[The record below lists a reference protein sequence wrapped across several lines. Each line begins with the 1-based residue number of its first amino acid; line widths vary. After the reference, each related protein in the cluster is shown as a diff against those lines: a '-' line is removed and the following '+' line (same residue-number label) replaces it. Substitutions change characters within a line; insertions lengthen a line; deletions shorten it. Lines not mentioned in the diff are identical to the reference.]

1 MKTKLKTLPKSLREI
16 RRYIYIE
23 NTNIF
28 NIKNKFIKKYG
39 VFKFAESDFAIKN
52 YKNNKIIRINN
63 KFLNDLKIIFKDEN
77 IKILKISGTL
87 KGLKI

>member
-23 NTNIF
+23 NINISS
-28 NIKNKFIKKYG
+28 IKNNFIKKHG
-39 VFKFAESDFAIKN
+39 VFKFAESDFTIKN

-63 KFLNDLKIIFKDEN
+63 KFLNDLKTIFKDEN
-77 IKILKISGTL
+77 IKIIKISGTL